1 MLWFRFIF
9 LFAAYYKPFL
19 IGKPKILLHK
29 KRVRNRMEKKNREK
43 QATFTGKVNTYSF
56 IHLPKKLREAW
67 GITKGTE
74 QPITIELTTEGALI
88 IRKP

>member
-1 MLWFRFIF
+1 MI
-9 LFAAYYKPFL
+9 
-19 IGKPKILLHK
+19 KPKFFSTK
-29 KRVRNRMEKKNREK
+29 NRGRNKMKKKNRET
-43 QATFTGKVNTYSF
+43 QTTFLGKVNTYCF

-74 QPITIELTTEGALI
+74 QRITIELTTDGTLI

>member
-1 MLWFRFIF
+1 
-9 LFAAYYKPFL
+9 
-19 IGKPKILLHK
+19 
-29 KRVRNRMEKKNREK
+29 MEKKNKEK
-43 QATFTGKVNTYSF
+43 QAFKGKVNTYCF